1 MISKNPAATTRQMK
15 LGAFLRTAGHH
26 VAAWRHPRSMVD
38 SDVTFS
44 RYVEV
49 AKIAERGLFDML
61 FWADV
66 QAVPDYK
73 ADMLSR
79 AAYIMRPDPF
89 TLLAALAAV
98 TERIG
103 LVCTASSTYNDP
115 YHIARSFTTL
125 DHVSGGRSGWNLVT
139 SGSPAEAL
147 NFSYATHPTP
157 AERYDRAQEFAEVV
171 LGLWDS
177 FDADAFVRDAHA
189 GRLFDPDKMHVL
201 DHKGK
206 YFQVRGPLNVARSPQ
221 GRPIMV
227 QAGSSEDGKAL
238 AAQYADVI
246 FTAHPILEA
255 AQAFYADVKARVSAF
270 NRDPDDVKIMPGVF
284 FTIGRT
290 EDEARQK
297 YQELQD
303 LIDPVVGLMLLEE
316 RIYVDLTGY
325 PLDGPLPELPAHVL
339 AQSRP
344 ALFAAMARRNNMTI
358 RQLYQ
363 SMAGGRGHVE
373 VIGTPLQIADM
384 LEEWFRNGAADG
396 FNMMPPILPG
406 DLGDFVDLVVPELQ
420 RRGLFRTSY
429 EGRTLRENL
438 GLRMPKSRYDKKTVT
453 VS

>member
-1 MISKNPAATTRQMK
+1 MK

-26 VAAWRHPRSMVD
+26 VAAWRHPRSTVD
-38 SDVTFS
+38 SDVNFA

-66 QAVPDYK
+66 QSVPDYK
-73 ADMLSR
+73 ADTLSR

-89 TLLAALAAV
+89 TLLAALAAI

-115 YHIARSFTTL
+115 YHIARNFTTL

-147 NFSYATHPTP
+147 NFSYEMHPTP
-157 AERYDRAQEFAEVV
+157 AERYDRAREFAEVV

-177 FDADAFVRDAHA
+177 FDRDAFVRDAQS
-189 GRLFDPDKMHVL
+189 GRLFDPEKMHVL

-206 YFQVRGPLNVARSPQ
+206 YFQVRGPLNVARSSQ

-238 AAQYADVI
+238 ASEYADVI

-270 NRDPDDVKIMPGVF
+270 NRDPDQVKIMPGVF
-284 FTIGRT
+284 FSIGRT

-316 RIYVDLTGY
+316 RIDFDLTGY
-325 PLDGPLPELPAHVL
+325 PLDGPLPELPARVL

-373 VIGTPLQIADM
+373 VIGTPVQIADI

-396 FNMMPPILPG
+396 FNVMPPILPG
-406 DLGDFVDLVVPELQ
+406 DLNDFVNLVVPELQ

-438 GLRMPKSRYDKKTVT
+438 GLRMPTSRYEKKSVTDPKGTV
-453 VS
+453 

>member
-1 MISKNPAATTRQMK
+1 MISKSRAATTRQMK

-26 VAAWRHPRSMVD
+26 VAAWRHPRSTVD
-38 SDVTFS
+38 SDVNFS

-66 QAVPDYK
+66 QTVPHYS
-73 ADMLSR
+73 ADTLSR

-98 TERIG
+98 TERVG
-103 LVCTASSTYNDP
+103 LVCTASTTYNDP

-139 SGSPAEAL
+139 SSSPAEAV
-147 NFSYATHPTP
+147 NFSHAMHPTP
-157 AERYDRAQEFAEVV
+157 AERYDRAREFAEVV

-177 FDADAFVRDAHA
+177 FDQDAFVRDAHA

-238 AAQYADVI
+238 AAEYADVI
-246 FTAHPILEA
+246 FTAHPMLEA

-303 LIDPVVGLMLLEE
+303 LIDPKVGLMLLED
-316 RIYVDLTGY
+316 RLHFDLSGY
-325 PLDGPLPELPAHVL
+325 PLDGPLPDLPAHLL

-344 ALFAAMARRNNMTI
+344 ALFANMARRNNMTI

-373 VIGTPLQIADM
+373 VFGTPMQIADI

-396 FNMMPPILPG
+396 FNMMSPILPG
-406 DLGDFVDLVVPELQ
+406 DLSEFVDLVIPELQ

-429 EGRTLRENL
+429 EGRTLRRE
-438 GLRMPKSRYDKKTVT
+438 SRLAHAERAATIRT
-453 VS
+453 SATA